1 MAGLSIQELLGEKEA
16 GLDLELLAGE
26 RGLGNCVQVPRIQK
40 PGLALAGYTTNL
52 HPDRIQVLGSTE
64 LSYLNHLPPE
74 KAATNL
80 RRFCALNV
88 SCFIIT
94 KGQEPPDR
102 LVMEAEQ
109 QGIPLLRTHHQSS
122 TFISLITQFLE
133 ERLLPST
140 TVHGVLVDVL
150 GVGVLLLGKSGIG
163 KSECALDLVLKGH
176 RLVADDVV
184 KVRMKL
190 PAVLF
195 GEGMDLLHYHMEI
208 RGLGIINIKHL
219 FGVAAIRERKK
230 IDVAVELLEWED
242 GKEYDRLGL
251 EEQKY
256 SILDPAAISRRSSK
270 WRRAINCSRKWVIT
284 APSNSRTGWKSGW
297 RKWRTCTLTPLSG
310 IILNEPETGI
320 RSHRPVRFRKD
331 RRRPCP

>member
-256 SILDPAAISRRSSK
+256 SILGLEIPFLKI
-270 WRRAINCSRKWVIT
+270 
-284 APSNSRTGWKSGW
+284 
-297 RKWRTCTLTPLSG
+297 
-310 IILNEPETGI
+310 
-320 RSHRPVRFRKD
+320 PVRPGRNITTIVEVAARNQLLKEMGYHSALEFQD
-331 RRRPCP
+331 RLEERMAEMAYLHAHTIIGDNLE

>member
-1 MAGLSIQELLGEKEA
+1 MAGLSIQDLMGEKEA

-26 RGLGNCVQVPRIQK
+26 RGLGKCVTVPRIQK

-64 LSYLNHLPPE
+64 LSYLNQLAKE
-74 KAATNL
+74 KAETNL
-80 RRFCALNV
+80 HELCCLDIC
-88 SCFIIT
+88 CFIIT
-94 KGQEPPDR
+94 KGQEPPEL
-102 LVMEAEQ
+102 LVRETETH
-109 QGIPLLRTHHQSS
+109 GIPLLRSHLPSS
-122 TFISLITQFLE
+122 TFISLITKFLE
-133 ERLLPST
+133 ERLLAST
-140 TVHGVLVDVL
+140 TIHGVLVDVL
-150 GVGVLLLGKSGIG
+150 GVGVLLMGKSGVG

-195 GEGMDLLHYHMEI
+195 GEGSDLLHYHMEI

-230 IDVAVELLEWED
+230 IDLAIELVEWDE

-251 EEQKY
+251 DEQTY
-256 SILDPAAISRRSSK
+256 
-270 WRRAINCSRKWVIT
+270 
-284 APSNSRTGWKSGW
+284 
-297 RKWRTCTLTPLSG
+297 PLLG
-310 IILNEPETGI
+310 IEVPLLKI
-320 RSHRPVRFRKD
+320 PVRPGRNITTIVEVAARNQLLKEMGYHSALEFQD
-331 RRRPCP
+331 RLEKRMAEVAHLHAHTIIGDNLE

>member
-1 MAGLSIQELLGEKEA
+1 MAGLSIQELLSEKEA

-26 RGLGNCVQVPRIQK
+26 HGMDRRVHIPRIQK

-64 LSYLNHLPPE
+64 LSYLSQLSAE
-74 KAATNL
+74 KAAANL
-80 RRFCALNV
+80 SRLCALDV
-88 SCFIIT
+88 CCFIIT
-94 KGQEPPDR
+94 KGQVPPELLIGEVER
-102 LVMEAEQ
+102 R
-109 QGIPLLRTHHQSS
+109 GIPLLRTHHQSS
-122 TFISLITQFLE
+122 TFISLITKFLE

-140 TVHGVLVDVL
+140 TIHGVLVEIL

-163 KSECALDLVLKGH
+163 KSECALDLILRGH

-195 GEGMDLLHYHMEI
+195 GEGLDLSHYHMEV

-230 IDVAVELLEWED
+230 IDMAIELVEWENE
-242 GKEYDRLGL
+242 GVEYDRLGL
-251 EEQKY
+251 TEQTY
-256 SILDPAAISRRSSK
+256 SLLGLS
-270 WRRAINCSRKWVIT
+270 V
-284 APSNSRTGWKSGW
+284 
-297 RKWRTCTLTPLSG
+297 PLLR
-310 IILNEPETGI
+310 I
-320 RSHRPVRFRKD
+320 PVRPGRNMTSIVEVAARNHILKEMGYHGAREFQDHLEKRMAEMARLHAHAIIGD
-331 RRRPCP
+331 NLE

>member
-1 MAGLSIQELLGEKEA
+1 MGGLSIQELLSEKEA

-26 RGLGNCVQVPRIQK
+26 AGLAHLVQVPRIQK

-64 LSYLNHLPPE
+64 LTYLESLPAE
-74 KAATNL
+74 KAEVNL
-80 RRFCALNV
+80 RRLCALDI

-94 KGQEPPDR
+94 KGQSPPAFLIR
-102 LVMEAEQ
+102 ETEQ

-122 TFISLITQFLE
+122 TFISLITNFLE

-150 GVGVLLLGKSGIG
+150 GVGVLLLGKSGVG
-163 KSECALDLVLKGH
+163 KSECALDLVLRGH
-176 RLVADDVV
+176 RLVADDIV

-230 IDVAVELLEWED
+230 IDLAVELVEWEE

-251 EEQKY
+251 EEQQY
-256 SILDPAAISRRSSK
+256 SSL
-270 WRRAINCSRKWVIT
+270 
-284 APSNSRTGWKSGW
+284 G
-297 RKWRTCTLTPLSG
+297 LTIPLLR
-310 IILNEPETGI
+310 I
-320 RSHRPVRFRKD
+320 PVRPGRNITSIVEVAARNQLLKEMGYHSALEFQD
-331 RRRPCP
+331 RLEERMAETARLHAHTIIGDNLE